1 MTTAR
6 DTQPPYQTIAS
17 AGGKLRKTL
26 LQQKKNLNLLT
37 KIVDREEG
45 QRGNS
50 AATRISDLEQMLQQK
65 TFTRSEIERLKALL
79 LSRSNQSS
87 SIDVVERNGANLYS
101 SPSSKCD
108 WLGGKIMFCDS
119 GNWSEIERLKA
130 LLLSRSN
137 RELIYK
143 RLLKRNGANLY
154 SSPSSK
160 VALRQALVLH
170 NNATGL

>member
-6 DTQPPYQTIAS
+6 DTQPPYQTTAS
-17 AGGKLRKTL
+17 ARGKLRKTL
-26 LQQKKNLNLLT
+26 LQQKKNLNMLT
-37 KIVDREEG
+37 KIVDRVYKLFCVVFGNRKPSAFMRTKTTQEEG

-79 LSRSNQSS
+79 LSRSNESS
-87 SIDVVERNGANLYS
+87 STDVVE
-101 SPSSKCD
+101 
-108 WLGGKIMFCDS
+108 
-119 GNWSEIERLKA
+119 
-130 LLLSRSN
+130 
-137 RELIYK
+137 
-143 RLLKRNGANLY
+143 RNGANLY